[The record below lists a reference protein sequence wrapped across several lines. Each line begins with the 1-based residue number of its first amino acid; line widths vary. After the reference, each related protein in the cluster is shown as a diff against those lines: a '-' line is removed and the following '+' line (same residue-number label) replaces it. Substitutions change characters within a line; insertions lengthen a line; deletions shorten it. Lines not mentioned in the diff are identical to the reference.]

1 MSRPRARAL
10 ALSVLLTC
18 WLLAGSVAFAMPAA
32 AATIEVDNTL
42 AQTDTKGEV
51 DVKTQVIIPDGAT
64 SVEITIPED
73 TDVYE
78 TEGFR
83 QSATDG
89 RTYEWTG
96 GTDRPFVRYD
106 LAGNRTIDR
115 GSGEQFL
122 YAVTDEW
129 AVVRS
134 PSISVRAT
142 GIDLR
147 INRSNHVDGEGVAGR
162 HITYLG
168 GYEEHTRQAAGQRFR
183 LIESEHGDM
192 HENPED
198 VLDSLAHAANH
209 FETGARDDSVLIIAV
224 PSNVDWAA
232 TGVQRGDSDM
242 WVRDDERL
250 DTARNTWIHEYVHTR
265 QDYDRTEATRWTI
278 EGMADYYAAL
288 LTYEQG
294 RIDFETF
301 QSQMDDGARDRYSD
315 VQLSDPATW
324 ENGRGNYEKGALV
337 FGHLDRRLRA
347 DADTT
352 LAAAIAEF
360 NDPGT
365 ELTQQR
371 FLDAVET
378 TGSAAIRD
386 DAERYT
392 ETTETPEVWSRQ
404 QHLDA
409 FGGADIRYE
418 FEGFAVSGPYREA
431 TIDSPRVVTDETLE
445 PTVRIRNVGTESGE
459 YTAELRVDGETVA
472 ERTGTL
478 DADAETTVTFQRRFD
493 AAGEYDLSVGTTTT
507 TAVVEEPADVA
518 VTDLTADPAT
528 AALGESVTLRAT
540 VASSADRP
548 ADGDVT
554 FAVGGKSVATERV
567 QLNDGSVTVE
577 ATTTFE
583 ESGEYTVT
591 AGDRSTTVS
600 VKEVTATPGGT
611 ESAMPQSTEQPAD
624 GSDRPTTPTEG
635 AGSGFGV
642 GAAALATLAAAVLFG
657 RR

>member
-1 MSRPRARAL
+1 MSRPRARTL
-10 ALSVLLTC
+10 VLSVLLTC
-18 WLLAGSVAFAMPAA
+18 WLLAGSVAFVTPAA
-32 AATIEVDNTL
+32 AATVEVDNTL

-51 DVKTQVIIPDGAT
+51 DVKTQVTVPDEAT
-64 SVEITIPED
+64 SLEITIPED

-83 QSATDG
+83 QSGTDD

-96 GTDRPFVRYD
+96 GTDRPFLRYD

-115 GSGEQFL
+115 GNGEQFL

-134 PSISVRAT
+134 PSINVRAT
-142 GIDLR
+142 GIDLS

-183 LIESEHGDM
+183 LVESEHGDM
-192 HENPED
+192 RENPED
-198 VLDSLAHAANH
+198 VLDSLAHAADH
-209 FETGARDDSVLIIAV
+209 FETGARDDSVLVIAA

-250 DTARNTWIHEYVHTR
+250 DRARNTWVHEYVHTR
-265 QDYDRTEATRWTI
+265 QDYDRTAATRWTI

-301 QSQMDDGARDRYSD
+301 QAQMEDGEGDRYSD
-315 VQLSDPATW
+315 VQLSDPGTW
-324 ENGRGNYEKGALV
+324 ENNRGNYEKGALV

-352 LAAAIAEF
+352 LAAVIAEF

-365 ELTQQR
+365 ELTQER
-371 FLDAVET
+371 FLDAIESVGT
-378 TGSAAIRD
+378 TDIRN

-392 ETTETPEVWSRQ
+392 ETTETPPVWSRQ
-404 QHLDA
+404 QHLEA

-418 FEGFAVSGPYREA
+418 FEDFAVSGPYRETA
-431 TIDSPRVVTDETLE
+431 LDAPRTVTGETLE
-445 PTVRIRNVGTESGE
+445 TTVRVRNDGTESGD
-459 YTAELRVDGETVA
+459 YTAEFRVDGERIE

-478 DADAETTVTFQRRFD
+478 GPGDETTVTFQRRFD
-493 AAGEYDLSVGTTTT
+493 TVGEYELSVDPTTVT
-507 TAVVEEPADVA
+507 TAVVEEPADVT
-518 VTDLTADPAT
+518 VTDLTVDPST
-528 AALGESVTLRAT
+528 PALGESVTLRAS

-548 ADGDVT
+548 ADGDVP
-554 FAVGGKSVATERV
+554 FAVDGETIATERV
-567 QLNDGSVTVE
+567 QLAEGSVTVE

-600 VKEVTATPGGT
+600 VKSETATPGGT
-611 ESAMPQSTEQPAD
+611 ASGPTSTEQP
-624 GSDRPTTPTEG
+624 GEVTDRPATPTEG
-635 AGSGFGV
+635 SGSGFGV
-642 GAAALATLAAAVLFG
+642 GFAVIAVLAAAVLFG

>member
-1 MSRPRARAL
+1 MSRPRLRAV
-10 ALSVLLTC
+10 AVSVLLAC
-18 WLLAGSVAFAMPAA
+18 WLLAGSVVFVTPAA
-32 AATIEVDNTL
+32 AATIQVDNTL

-51 DVKTQVIIPDGAT
+51 DVKTQVSVPSEVT
-64 SVEITIPED
+64 SLEITIPED

-83 QSATDG
+83 QSGTDG

-122 YAVTDEW
+122 YAITDEW

-134 PSISVRAT
+134 PSIDVRAT
-142 GIDLR
+142 GIRLN

-168 GYEEHTRQAAGQRFR
+168 AYEEHTRQAAGQRFR

-192 HENPED
+192 RDEPEA
-198 VLDSLAHAANH
+198 VLDSLAHAAEQ
-209 FETGARDDSVLIIAV
+209 FETGARDDSVLVIAA

-250 DTARNTWIHEYVHTR
+250 DSARNTWVHEYIHTR

-301 QSQMDDGARDRYSD
+301 QAQMEDGASDRYSD

-324 ENGRGNYEKGALV
+324 ENTRANYEKGALV

-371 FLDAVET
+371 FLDAIET
-378 TGSAAIRD
+378 TGNADVRG

-392 ETTETPEVWSRQ
+392 ETTETPPVWSRE

-418 FEGFAVSGPYREA
+418 FSGCAVSGPYREA
-431 TIDSPRVVTDETLE
+431 SLDSPRVVTAETLE
-445 PTVRIRNVGTESGE
+445 TTVRIRNVGTESGQ
-459 YTAELRVDGETVA
+459 YTAELRVDGETVG

-478 DADAETTVTFQRRFD
+478 AADEETTVTFQRGFET
-493 AAGEYDLSVGTTTT
+493 AGEYELSVGSTTT
-507 TAVVEEPADVA
+507 TAVVEAPAEPT
-518 VTDLTADPAT
+518 VTDLTVDPA
-528 AALGESVTLRAT
+528 APALGESVTLRAT

-554 FAVGGKSVATERV
+554 FAVDGEPIATKRV
-567 QLNDGSVTVE
+567 QLGDGSVTVE
-577 ATTTFE
+577 ATTAFE
-583 ESGEYTVT
+583 EPGEHTVT

-600 VKEVTATPGGT
+600 VTAATATPGGT
-611 ESAMPQSTEQPAD
+611 SVTTSEPTERRSD
-624 GSDRPTTPTEG
+624 GTARPTTPTDG
-635 AGSGFGV
+635 AGSGFGPV
-642 GAAALATLAAAVLFG
+642 AAVIAALAAVVLF
-657 RR
+657 RRQ